1 MRSNTRLGSIQASCV
16 VAQGNSMLKGP
27 AFTIIAAA
35 LLGGCA
41 SVPTANQSQSE
52 QAKLFAAPSADKAG
66 LYVYR
71 DSNFGA
77 ALKKDIFI
85 DGKCLGESA
94 PKTFFY
100 EEVQGDEKHT
110 ISTESEFSPNDLV
123 IDMKAGINY
132 FVRQYIKLGVF
143 VGGANL
149 ELVSDEKGKDAI
161 GGLKLAVS
169 GNCSK

>member
-1 MRSNTRLGSIQASCV
+1 
-16 VAQGNSMLKGP
+16 MLKRP
-27 AFTIIAAA
+27 AFIVLTVA

-41 SVPTANQSQSE
+41 SVPIADQSQSTE
-52 QAKLFAAPSADKAG
+52 AKLFALPSTDKAG

-100 EEVQGDEKHT
+100 KEVQGNQEHT

-123 IDMKAGINY
+123 IYMKAGVNY

-149 ELVSDEKGKDAI
+149 EQVSDQKGKDAV
-161 GGLKLAVS
+161 GDLKLAVS